1 MKFNMDIK
9 TLIFI
14 ITTVCV
20 AAGFY
25 YSTESRLDSAEK
37 EIKFLW
43 RSVGELQKQN
53 KRLNRLI
60 INKHKG
66 NSKNK

>member
-1 MKFNMDIK
+1 MDIK
-9 TLIFI
+9 SLVFI
-14 ITTVCV
+14 ITTACV
-20 AAGFY
+20 AAGY
-25 YSTESRLDSAEK
+25 YYNTESRLDSAEK

-43 RSVGELQKQN
+43 KSVGELQRN
-53 KRLNRLI
+53 SKRLNRLI

>member
-1 MKFNMDIK
+1 MDIK

>member
-9 TLIFI
+9 SLVFI
-14 ITTVCV
+14 ITTACV
-20 AAGFY
+20 AGGY
-25 YSTESRLDSAEK
+25 YYNVESRLDSAET

>member
-1 MKFNMDIK
+1 MDIK

-14 ITTVCV
+14 ISAAC
-20 AAGFY
+20 AMAGFY
-25 YSTESRLDSAEK
+25 YTTEARLDDVER
-37 EIKFLW
+37 EISFLQG
-43 RSVGELQKQN
+43 RVRALKADN